1 MPGTPI
7 TNDLRYLP
15 TDLSLVLPW
24 HRAARAVCEITAG
37 VSDLADI
44 LQGHP
49 ELRGYDFA
57 DLEAAHRSLGRIL
70 DFVTRAH

>member
-7 TNDLRYLP
+7 TNDLRYRS
-15 TDLSLVLPW
+15 TDTPLVAPW
-24 HRAARAVCEITAG
+24 HRAARAVCEVTAG

-49 ELRGYDFA
+49 ELLRYDFA
-57 DLEAAHRSLGRIL
+57 DLQAAYRSLGRIL
-70 DFVTRAH
+70 DFVNAAR